1 MRMDGF
7 FVKNVDDKEVYFK
20 KMENTEGVRDDAT
33 CRNTQDCKKPTKAE
47 QKQG

>member
-1 MRMDGF
+1 MDGF

-20 KMENTEGVRDDAT
+20 KMENTEGVRDDAI
-33 CRNTQDCKKPTKAE
+33 CRNTQDLKKPTKAE

>member
-20 KMENTEGVRDDAT
+20 KMENTEGVRDDAI
-33 CRNTQDCKKPTKAE
+33 CRDTKDCKNPTKAE